1 MHIVHLIVYIKE
13 MVKTDL
19 AEVIKTFGNDLSKQI
34 NLSPQQTKVLYHIG
48 SCRTPLLGRHKK
60 EVCDTCG
67 TIVYRYNSC
76 GDRHCPKC
84 QHSKQIKWIEK
95 LQKESLAVKH
105 YHIIF
110 TVPHSLNAI
119 CLWNKKLYYNLL
131 FKSVWETL
139 RSFGYTKY
147 NIESGAIAVLHS
159 WGQNLSLHPHIH
171 CIVPAA
177 GVNLKG
183 EWKLIGK
190 NDKYLYPVKQLSD
203 VFKGKFLYFL
213 QKKLKKANH
222 QGFEVQINKAFKTK
236 WVVYCEAPLSGV
248 KQVIKYLG
256 QYTHRIAISNQR
268 ILGIYGQ
275 RVKFLAKD
283 YRDNATVKKTQ
294 LDGSEFLRR
303 FIQHILPKGFMRIR
317 RYGIYNA
324 TTKRNLDLQFEQEK
338 SGFDKLLEKKEQED
352 LKLEP
357 PKVYHCPIC
366 KEGKLIVVKTYPK
379 IRSPAGDLPEMLRSL
394 FKK

>member
-13 MVKTDL
+13 MVNTDL

-67 TIVYRYNSC
+67 SIVYRYNSC

-147 NIESGAIAVLHS
+147 NVESGAIAVLHS

-183 EWKLIGK
+183 EWKRIGK
-190 NDKYLYPVKQLSD
+190 NNKYLYNVKQLSK
-203 VFKGKFLYFL
+203 VFCGKFLSSL
-213 QKKLKKANH
+213 QKQLKKHNQ
-222 QGFEVQINKAFKTK
+222 QGFDIQINQASQKR
-236 WVVYCEAPLSGV
+236 WVVHCEAPLSGV
-248 KQVIKYLG
+248 NQIIKYLG

-268 ILGIYGQ
+268 ILGIENQ
-275 RVKFLAKD
+275 KVKFLSKD
-283 YRDNATVKKTQ
+283 YRDNATVKKVQ
-294 LDGSEFLRR
+294 LDGYEFLRR

-324 TTKRNLDLQFEQEK
+324 TTKRNLKLQFKQEK
-338 SGFDKLLEKKEQED
+338 SDFDILLEKKELEE
-352 LKLEP
+352 LKTEQ
-357 PKVYHCPIC
+357 PKTHRCPVC
-366 KEGKLIVVKTYPK
+366 KIGKLITVRTYPR
-379 IRSPAGDLPEMLRSL
+379 IRAPPKHLPTLLRSS
-394 FKK
+394 FK